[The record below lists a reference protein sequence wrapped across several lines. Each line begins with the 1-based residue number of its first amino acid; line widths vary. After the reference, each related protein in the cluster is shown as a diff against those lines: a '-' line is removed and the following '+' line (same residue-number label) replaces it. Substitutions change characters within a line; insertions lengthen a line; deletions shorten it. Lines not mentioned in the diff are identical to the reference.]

1 MSQKK
6 PAPIEGLVF
15 DMDGLLVDSE
25 KIVQRSWEHVGKILG
40 YPDIGSHI
48 YHTIGMNVVGRE
60 EYFRKHIAEDFPMEK
75 FTAMTRQKFHE
86 IVDTEGLDI
95 KPGAKELLLFA
106 KERGL
111 KTGLATSSRRQHAQ
125 ENLTRLGIFGYFD
138 GVVCGDMVTRSKP
151 DPEIYEKACHI
162 ICTRPENTIAL
173 EDAPSG
179 IQSAYG
185 AGMRPI
191 MIPDMVEPAEETK
204 KLIWY
209 RFDTLFDVIKLLEHI
224 LP

>member
-106 KERGL
+106 KER
-111 KTGLATSSRRQHAQ
+111 
-125 ENLTRLGIFGYFD
+125 
-138 GVVCGDMVTRSKP
+138 
-151 DPEIYEKACHI
+151 
-162 ICTRPENTIAL
+162 
-173 EDAPSG
+173 
-179 IQSAYG
+179 
-185 AGMRPI
+185 
-191 MIPDMVEPAEETK
+191 
-204 KLIWY
+204 
-209 RFDTLFDVIKLLEHI
+209 
-224 LP
+224 

>member
-1 MSQKK
+1 
-6 PAPIEGLVF
+6 
-15 DMDGLLVDSE
+15 
-25 KIVQRSWEHVGKILG
+25 
-40 YPDIGSHI
+40 
-48 YHTIGMNVVGRE
+48 
-60 EYFRKHIAEDFPMEK
+60 MEK

-106 KERGL
+106 KERGI

-151 DPEIYEKACHI
+151 DPEIYEKACRI
-162 ICTRPENTIAL
+162 IGTRPENTIAL

-204 KLIWY
+204 KLIWH

-224 LP
+224 LL